1 MKKSYL
7 LHSDKLVDQETQRL
21 EVQAE
26 IFWRREEPLFK
37 SLVDDDAECLID
49 FGCGNGAYMALAAQ
63 YFERSVGFDIHPK
76 LLQHAK
82 ERLPDSEFVN
92 VGNLS
97 RKQLTALISDIRP
110 SVILMRFV
118 VQHFTEDEWGILKLL
133 AEYTNANTSRLIIV
147 DCDDNGNTFTPSDPV
162 VEDAFDSLSSYIQAK
177 GGNRKPNK
185 LLADAFANWGL
196 PSLEQF
202 KVPLVFTKE
211 NFAEFESTLL
221 PGLVTANTSV
231 SRGTFE
237 DYFNS
242 GGEIVVPIYYHASP
256 RSK

>member
-1 MKKSYL
+1 
-7 LHSDKLVDQETQRL
+7 
-21 EVQAE
+21 
-26 IFWRREEPLFK
+26 
-37 SLVDDDAECLID
+37 
-49 FGCGNGAYMALAAQ
+49 MALAAQ
-63 YFERSVGFDIHPK
+63 HFGRSVGFDIHPK

-97 RKQLTALISDIRP
+97 RKQLTALISDIGP

-118 VQHFTEDEWGILKLL
+118 VQHFTDDEWGILKLL

-162 VEDAFDSLSSYIQAK
+162 VEDAFDNLSSYIQAK

-185 LLADAFANWGL
+185 LLADAFANWGF
-196 PSLEQF
+196 PSLDQF
-202 KVPLVFTKE
+202 EIPLVFSKE

-221 PGLVTANTSV
+221 PGLVTANSSSTRRS
-231 SRGTFE
+231 FE
-237 DYFNS
+237 DYFNL
-242 GGEIVVPIYYHASP
+242 GGKVVMPIYYHATP
-256 RSK
+256 RCD